1 MKLIKRLLL
10 VFFLFPN
17 YMFGQNEFE
26 IRRRIQESLQDFVSA
41 LSYVNDEE
49 ETVLPTSIAQEYGGG
64 NYFVFNGREMKF
76 EHFIEDYCHY
86 DLQRNVVSH
95 TLTSF
100 KKIAKKSSDSSDK
113 RWDVSATLQRE
124 YATPSKTDIADED
137 ISFTVQWR
145 GMYEPVGV
153 LELKFQSKPRTSGT
167 LTNQRTDVNSSQ
179 SSSSFDKMVFQIF
192 FGARETDIA
201 DSERGKVENV
211 VNFLKANPEFKVMVT
226 GYADA
231 RGGNPRINMF
241 YSQGRAER
249 VAKALEDAGIDAA
262 RITVVAKGETVQY
275 TDGYEMNR
283 VTIVPYSSRTSSS
296 QSSYVDLGLPSGTLW
311 KDTNESGGF
320 YTYEETVNRFGDKL
334 PTKEQCEE
342 LKDKCQWTWNGSGYN
357 VTGLNGN
364 SIFLPAAGF
373 RDCDGDVRVAGSYG
387 GYWSSSP
394 GGSERAWYLHFFSGG
409 VGMTYGACSDEHSVR
424 LVQRTQER
432 NHKDVSSG
440 VKISEPIDPRKLAKD
455 ILSRYEDLN
464 NVKERSRSAAFKS
477 VKAIRDDIGLKLDEL
492 GNHTMNTRRT
502 ESIKKSLPSDKDIEK
517 SIGEDKKAGRFFPN
531 DYLKKR
537 FNVSMR
543 KVQELESTLK

>member
-153 LELKFQSKPRTSGT
+153 LELKFQSKPRTSET
-167 LTNQRTDVNSSQ
+167 LTNQHTDVNSSQ
-179 SSSSFDKMVFQIF
+179 SSSSLDKVVTQIF
-192 FGARETDIA
+192 YGAREADIA

-211 VNFLKANPEFKVMVT
+211 VKFLKANPEVKVMVT
-226 GYADA
+226 GYADGS
-231 RGGNPRINMF
+231 RGSPRINMV
-241 YSQGRAER
+241 YSQGRAEG
-249 VAKALEDAGIDAA
+249 VAKALIDAGIDAA
-262 RITVVAKGETVQY
+262 RITCDAKGDTNQS
-275 TDGYEMNR
+275 TDGHDMNR
-283 VTIVPYSSRTSSS
+283 VTIVLNSSRTPSS
-296 QSSYVDLGLPSGTLW
+296 QSSYVDLGLPSGTMW
-311 KDTNESGGF
+311 KNANETDEYF
-320 YTYEETVNRFGDKL
+320 TYEEAVNRFGDKL
-334 PTKEQCEE
+334 PTKEQWEE
-342 LKDKCQWTWNGSGYN
+342 LKDKCQWTWTGSGYK
-357 VTGLNGN
+357 VIGPKGN
-364 SIFLPAAGF
+364 SILLPAAGF
-373 RDCDGDVRVAGSYG
+373 RYCDGDVYYIGSDG
-387 GYWSSSP
+387 DYWSSSP
-394 GGSERAWYLHFFSGG
+394 SGSETAWELGFDSGG
-409 VGMTYGACSDEHSVR
+409 VGMYSYNRCGGRSVR
-424 LVQRTQER
+424 LVQ
-432 NHKDVSSG
+432 D
-440 VKISEPIDPRKLAKD
+440 
-455 ILSRYEDLN
+455 
-464 NVKERSRSAAFKS
+464 
-477 VKAIRDDIGLKLDEL
+477 
-492 GNHTMNTRRT
+492 
-502 ESIKKSLPSDKDIEK
+502 
-517 SIGEDKKAGRFFPN
+517 
-531 DYLKKR
+531 
-537 FNVSMR
+537 
-543 KVQELESTLK
+543 